1 MSTAKELNAR
11 LIGIKPGGGAYRVL
25 VVDDETIIR
34 NLVSR
39 VLKSVG
45 FDVVGEAP
53 DGLRGVQM
61 YQEVNPDIVVMDVS
75 MPKMNGLSALKQIMK
90 LDKTAKVVMLTSE
103 TEKGL
108 VTEILKAGAAEY
120 IVKPI
125 DRKIIMEKFVNM
137 RMNI

>member
-1 MSTAKELNAR
+1 MSIAKELNAR
-11 LIGIKPGGGAYRVL
+11 LIGLNPGRGAYRVL

-45 FDVVGEAP
+45 FDVVGEAT

-61 YQEVNPDIVVMDVS
+61 YKEMNPDIVVMDVS
-75 MPKMNGLSALKQIMK
+75 MPNMNGLSALKQIMK

-120 IVKPI
+120 MVKPI
-125 DRKIIMEKFVNM
+125 DRKIIMEKFVNIL
-137 RMNI
+137 MNI